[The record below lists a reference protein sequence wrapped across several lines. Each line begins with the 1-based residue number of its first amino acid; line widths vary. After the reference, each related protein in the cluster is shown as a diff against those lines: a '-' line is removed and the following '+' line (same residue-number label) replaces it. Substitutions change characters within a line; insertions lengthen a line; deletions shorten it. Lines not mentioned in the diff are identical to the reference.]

1 MQSSAAA
8 RLPPSTPGA
17 LPSCAACASLIGIG
31 FARFAYTALLPA
43 IIGNLWFAPATAAY
57 LGAAN
62 LGGYLAG
69 ALGARVLVRHASNV
83 AILRTM
89 MLLAVVAF
97 FACASPISFLWFFL
111 WRFASG
117 FSGGVLM
124 VTAAPSVL
132 AHVAPSRRG
141 IVSGAIFAGLGLGI
155 AATGTLVPL
164 LLRQGL
170 AQTWIGLGVLSL
182 GLTAVAWRGWPDGAP
197 AAAAGAT
204 AHARRRPASPLA
216 LRSLYIE
223 YALNAVALVPHMIF
237 LVDYVARGLG
247 KGLDAGA
254 NYWVLYGLGAIAGPI
269 FVGHLADRIGFA
281 RALRVAYVA
290 QICAVLLPV
299 LGLGMPALIVS
310 SVVMGAFTPGIVPLV
325 LGRVNELLAHHPA
338 SQKAAWSTATT
349 SFATLQA
356 GAAYGLSFL
365 FAATSGNYSLLF
377 IVGGVAMVIGLA
389 VNLFT
394 ARRARLSTP
403 CSAEHHAA
411 GDDEHRIEQ
420 ALKDGRGKTQHE
432 ALAKNGA
439 QHQRHADDQPIGP
452 RLGRQCAK
460 VREHQHFGDIDKH

>member
-1 MQSSAAA
+1 MSHAALGRPTTA
-8 RLPPSTPGA
+8 AFNAWRATLS
-17 LPSCAACASLIGIG
+17 AACASLVGIG

-43 IIGNLWFAPATAAY
+43 IIGAHWFAPATAAY

-69 ALGARVLVRHASNV
+69 ALGARVLARHVSSVRLV
-83 AILRTM
+83 RTM
-89 MLLAVVAF
+89 MLVAVFAF
-97 FACASPISFLWFFL
+97 FACAWPISFVWFFG

-117 FSGGVLM
+117 FAGGVLM

-132 AHVAPSRRG
+132 AHVPPSRRG

-155 AATGTLVPL
+155 AASGTLVPL
-164 LLRQGL
+164 LLRDGL
-170 AQTWIGLGVLSL
+170 AHAWSGLGVLSL
-182 GLTAVAWRGWPDGAP
+182 VLTAVAWRGWPDGTP
-197 AAAAGAT
+197 TAT
-204 AHARRRPASPLA
+204 AASTPAPIRRPHVSPVA

-254 NYWVLYGLGAIAGPI
+254 NYWVLYGLGAIVGPL
-269 FVGHLADRIGFA
+269 FAGHLADRIGFA

-290 QICAVLLPV
+290 QFCAVLLPV
-299 LGLGMPALIVS
+299 LGLGLPALMVS

-338 SQKAAWSTATT
+338 GQKAAWSTATT

-356 GAAYGLSFL
+356 GAAYGLSFV

-377 IVGGVAMVIGLA
+377 MVGGVAMAIGLL
-389 VNLFT
+389 VNVASARLALHFPGDT
-394 ARRARLSTP
+394 PNARR
-403 CSAEHHAA
+403 
-411 GDDEHRIEQ
+411 
-420 ALKDGRGKTQHE
+420 K
-432 ALAKNGA
+432 
-439 QHQRHADDQPIGP
+439 
-452 RLGRQCAK
+452 
-460 VREHQHFGDIDKH
+460 